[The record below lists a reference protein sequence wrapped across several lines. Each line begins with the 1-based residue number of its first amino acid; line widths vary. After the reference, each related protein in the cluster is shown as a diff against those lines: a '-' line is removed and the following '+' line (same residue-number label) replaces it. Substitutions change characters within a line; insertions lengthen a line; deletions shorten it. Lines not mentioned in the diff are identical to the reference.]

1 MTATHPDRSHPDR
14 EVLALL
20 ALPAEPVP
28 ADIAR
33 HLAACADCRGY
44 TESLGRVAYLARE
57 AGSRPLPPPAP
68 HVWESILTELGD
80 EAPGPEPRAAVVPPA
95 RAAPDPDRG
104 AAPVP
109 LRPRPRRSRWRPAA
123 ALLAACALG
132 AALALGLAAVR
143 DPAPQPVAVA
153 RLTPLADTA
162 PTATGEVDEV
172 VRDGVRT
179 LVVRLDGVP
188 PTAGG
193 DYLECW
199 LLTPDGSD
207 LVSLGGLVGGD
218 GRYVGEFAVPP
229 GLPTTRYSVVDVSA
243 ERWDG
248 DETHSGDSLLRGDLA

>member
-33 HLAACADCRGY
+33 HLASCADCRDY
-44 TESLGRVAYLARE
+44 AESLGRVAHLARE
-57 AGSRPLPPPAP
+57 AGSRPLPPPP
-68 HVWESILTELGD
+68 PRVWDSILAELGED
-80 EAPGPEPRAAVVPPA
+80 ASGPDPRAAAAPP
-95 RAAPDPDRG
+95 AAPDPDRG
-104 AAPVP
+104 AAAVVP
-109 LRPRPRRSRWRPAA
+109 LRPRRSLWRPAA
-123 ALLAACALG
+123 ALVAACALG
-132 AALALGLAAVR
+132 AALALGLGAVD

-153 RLTPLADTA
+153 RLAPFGDTTA
-162 PTATGEVDEV
+162 TATGEVDEV

-188 PTAGG
+188 AAATG

-199 LLTPDGSD
+199 LLTPDGTD

-218 GRYVGEFAVPP
+218 GRYVGEFAVPD
-229 GLPTTRYSVVDVSA
+229 GLPTTRFSVVDVSA

-248 DETHSGDSLLRGDLA
+248 DEGHSGDSLLRGDLV